1 MSYNFFVILSD
12 ALRVSNRLRNVS
24 FKYTPLIVYTFV
36 LIITLVRPLYF
47 TNQIRG
53 IGRTII
59 FLFQQR
65 APLAPQLKP
74 AAIGSTRAN
83 GKKCTR
89 LLLKSYVYYFFF
101 MMFQRA
107 KSLFSPIDF
116 KPWTC
121 IAISIQMFDAFDIT
135 NVWRAKCFL
144 WLCGNNSNWSFTT
157 EYCNLLCNY
166 ISLLVKDNYHWNT
179 T

>member
-1 MSYNFFVILSD
+1 MHESHDRTIAAILYYYYVLQLLRHLSD
-12 ALRVSNRLRNVS
+12 ALRVSNRLRDVS

-47 TNQIRG
+47 TNRIRG
-53 IGRTII
+53 IDF

-89 LLLKSYVYYFFF
+89 LLLKSYVYYYFFYDVPTSKELVF
-101 MMFQRA
+101 SNRFQTVDLHRN
-107 KSLFSPIDF
+107 I
-116 KPWTC
+116 
-121 IAISIQMFDAFDIT
+121 
-135 NVWRAKCFL
+135 
-144 WLCGNNSNWSFTT
+144 
-157 EYCNLLCNY
+157 
-166 ISLLVKDNYHWNT
+166 NT
-179 T
+179 YV